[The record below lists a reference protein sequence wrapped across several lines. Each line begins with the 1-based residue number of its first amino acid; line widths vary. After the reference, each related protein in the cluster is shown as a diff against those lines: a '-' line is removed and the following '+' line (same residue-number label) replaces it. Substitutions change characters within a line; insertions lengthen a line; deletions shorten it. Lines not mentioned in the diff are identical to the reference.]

1 MIDTKKLLDQFL
13 GAGGAQAGE
22 VQGGLQG
29 GLAGLAN
36 SDIGKAI
43 QGSLG
48 GLGEK
53 AGAAGRS
60 LGGGGLGGLA
70 GGALAGGLVSV
81 LLGSKKVRK
90 IGGKVLTYGGL
101 AAVGAIAYTAY
112 RNWQAG
118 QSQPQPQPQPHAQ
131 SHPASAPPAA
141 RQATSVPVLPPPET
155 PFHPAS
161 TPGGEQALAH
171 TLVHAMIVAA
181 KADGHVDDAEKARI
195 LSQLERFDIDAD
207 ERTFLDA
214 ELSKPLDIDGVVAS
228 ATTPELAAEI
238 YAASLL
244 VLDGDT
250 AVGGAYLALLAARL
264 KLDPGLKAALEDAV
278 AAATAA

>member
-1 MIDTKKLLDQFL
+1 
-13 GAGGAQAGE
+13 
-22 VQGGLQG
+22 
-29 GLAGLAN
+29 
-36 SDIGKAI
+36 
-43 QGSLG
+43 
-48 GLGEK
+48 
-53 AGAAGRS
+53 
-60 LGGGGLGGLA
+60 
-70 GGALAGGLVSV
+70 
-81 LLGSKKVRK
+81 
-90 IGGKVLTYGGL
+90 
-101 AAVGAIAYTAY
+101 
-112 RNWQAG
+112 
-118 QSQPQPQPQPHAQ
+118 
-131 SHPASAPPAA
+131 
-141 RQATSVPVLPPPET
+141 
-155 PFHPAS
+155 
-161 TPGGEQALAH
+161 
-171 TLVHAMIVAA
+171 MIVAA
-181 KADGHVDDAEKARI
+181 KADGHVDDTEKARI